1 MTIGSLI
8 SIIFGVICIIVG
20 IGFTIYFYGDE
31 YEKSVGK
38 AVSSFLI
45 GLFIGGLLIGGAIF
59 YLNTESGKR
68 AAKDF
73 RSEINNGIR
82 RTVSVYDVNGEL
94 IHEYSGKF
102 DVETGNVD
110 GAPYIL
116 FDDEK
121 GKRHIIYYTTGTILI
136 DER

>member
-8 SIIFGVICIIVG
+8 SIIFGVICIIAG
-20 IGFTIYFYGDE
+20 IGFTIYFCVDK

-38 AVSSFLI
+38 AMSSFLI
-45 GLFIGGLLIGGAIF
+45 GLFIGGLFIGGAIF

-94 IHEYSGKF
+94 IYEYSGKF
-102 DVETGNVD
+102 DVETGNAD
-110 GAPYIL
+110 GASYIL